1 MVGQQLNPEYLRAAS
16 VSEALEALSLGFRI
30 LAGGTD
36 LYPSRAARSLEGAFV
51 DISGVSDLRV
61 IEPIADGWRIGAAA
75 TFADVTRAS
84 LPLWCSGLQD
94 AAREIGGVQIQN
106 FATVGGNVCN
116 ASPAADGTVALLA
129 LDARVIVASRRGMR
143 EVALADFVTGPR
155 RCDLASDEM
164 VLAFDIPQRS
174 QSARA
179 SFAKLGHRRY
189 LVISVVMAS
198 LVLECDEDETITGA
212 WIAVGAMSA
221 RALRLR
227 SLERDLVGQKC
238 NRSIAD
244 MVEAR
249 HLEALT
255 PLDDIRGTRAYRL
268 AAASTLLRRMLES
281 VVR

>member
-1 MVGQQLNPEYLRAAS
+1 VGQQLNPEYLRAAS
-16 VSEALEALSLGFRI
+16 ISEALEALSRGFRI

-36 LYPSRAARSLEGAFV
+36 LYPSRAARPLEEALV
-51 DISGVSDLRV
+51 DISAVSELRV

-75 TFADVTRAS
+75 TFADLTNAS
-84 LPLWCSGLQD
+84 LPPWFSGLKA
-94 AAREIGGVQIQN
+94 AAREVGGLQIQN
-106 FATVGGNVCN
+106 FATLAGNVCN

-155 RCDLASDEM
+155 RCDLACDEM

-174 QSARA
+174 KGARA
-179 SFAKLGHRRY
+179 AFAKLGHRRY

-198 LVLECDEDETITGA
+198 IMLEWDETDTITGA

-227 SLERDLVGQKC
+227 SLERDLVGQK
-238 NRSIAD
+238 NSPAIAAL
-244 MVEAR
+244 VEAR

-268 AAASTLLRRMLES
+268 EAALTLLRRMLEG
-281 VVR
+281 VAP

>member
-1 MVGQQLNPEYLRAAS
+1 MGQQLNPEYLRAAS
-16 VSEALEALSLGFRI
+16 ISEALEALSRGFRI

-36 LYPSRAARSLEGAFV
+36 LYPSRAARPLEEALV
-51 DISGVSDLRV
+51 DISAVSELRV

-75 TFADVTRAS
+75 TFADLTNAS
-84 LPLWCSGLQD
+84 LPPWFSGLKA
-94 AAREIGGVQIQN
+94 AAREVGGLQIQN
-106 FATVGGNVCN
+106 FATLAGNVCN

-155 RCDLASDEM
+155 RCDLACDEM

-174 QSARA
+174 KGARA
-179 SFAKLGHRRY
+179 AFAKLGHRRY

-198 LVLECDEDETITGA
+198 IMLEWDETDTITGA

-227 SLERDLVGQKC
+227 SLERDLVGQK
-238 NRSIAD
+238 NSPAIAAL
-244 MVEAR
+244 VEAR

-268 AAASTLLRRMLES
+268 EAALTLLRRMLEG
-281 VVR
+281 VAP

>member
-1 MVGQQLNPEYLRAAS
+1 VGQQLNPEYLRAAS
-16 VSEALEALSLGFRI
+16 ISEALEALSRGFRI

-36 LYPSRAARSLEGAFV
+36 LYPSRAARPLEEPLV
-51 DISGVSDLRV
+51 DISAVSELRV

-75 TFADVTRAS
+75 TFADLTNAS
-84 LPLWCSGLQD
+84 LPPWFSGLKA
-94 AAREIGGVQIQN
+94 AAREVGGLQIQN
-106 FATVGGNVCN
+106 FATLAGNVCN

-155 RCDLASDEM
+155 RCDLACDEM

-174 QSARA
+174 KGARA
-179 SFAKLGHRRY
+179 AFAKLGHRRY

-198 LVLECDEDETITGA
+198 IMLEWDETDTITGA

-227 SLERDLVGQKC
+227 SLERDLVGQK
-238 NRSIAD
+238 NSPAIAAL
-244 MVEAR
+244 VEAR

-268 AAASTLLRRMLES
+268 EAALTLLRRMLEG
-281 VVR
+281 VAP